1 MYNVVRD
8 KATLIYKSR
17 RIFEEAFRRYQMD
30 KRLKESVMLR
40 TVNRILPGILGEHAS
55 HKECSC
61 GRFPIRPCRHNC
73 ERYS

>member
-8 KATLIYKSR
+8 KATIIYKSR
-17 RIFEEAFRRYQMD
+17 KLFEESYRRYKID
-30 KRLKESVMLR
+30 KRVKESPMLR
-40 TVNRILPGILGEHAS
+40 TVNRLLPGILGEDVS

-73 ERYS
+73 KRYS